1 MRVTNMVPDTLYNIQ
16 QSQQALSTALQQVS
30 TGLRVNQPSDDP
42 AASANMVLSLASSA
56 NVDQYTKNIS
66 AVTSQMQTADS
77 ALSSVVTSL
86 NTAVTLGTSGASGIL
101 SAANKQAIATQVQ
114 GVLANVV
121 SQANAS
127 YQGAY
132 LFGGSETTGP
142 PVLPASTTYTSR
154 TGTIS
159 PSARRHFAA
168 DRRFGHHHQRCG
180 HRQDVC
186 LYRSCGPDHL
196 QPFHCC
202 CQCSGRGYALR
213 RHDRKHQCHRPTAD
227 QPNSNSAGIVA
238 SSNDPVLGAMT
249 ATPGTEVPNAY
260 AYVGNNTVNSVP
272 VGDSLNVATN
282 LPGGQIFTS
291 GANVIGVTQRA
302 HHRPSKRDFDT
313 NRNRNQRCL
322 HGTGRLLAQQ
332 RVPLDNSISQLN
344 SQESYL
350 GQETLSLTT
359 QQTVAGRSQPC
370 PVSYQPLPGGA
381 HQQRGPRR
389 RRQSIAPN
397 PAQLPPTCII
407 RAVPWSAGEQRR

>member
-1 MRVTNMVPDTLYNIQ
+1 MRVTNMVPDTLYAIQ

-86 NTAVTLGTSGASGIL
+86 NTAVTLGTSGAGGTL
-101 SAANKQAIATQVQ
+101 STANKQAVATQVQ

-142 PVLPASTTYTSR
+142 PILPASTTFTSAQG
-154 TGTIS
+154 TMAPPLAVTLPLTAGSVTTIS
-159 PSARRHFAA
+159 DAA
-168 DRRFGHHHQRCG
+168 TGKTFVFTVAAGQTIAS
-180 HRQDVC
+180 
-186 LYRSCGPDHL
+186 LS
-196 QPFHCC
+196 
-202 CQCSGRGYALR
+202 
-213 RHDRKHQCHRPTAD
+213 TAVANAAAAGILSPGTTATINATG
-227 QPNSNSAGIVA
+227 QLAISSNSSSAGVVA
-238 SSNDPVLGAMT
+238 SSTDPVLGAMT

-260 AYVGNNTVNSVP
+260 AYVGNSTVNSVP
-272 VGDSLNVATN
+272 VGDSSNVAAN

-291 GANVIGVTQRA
+291 GANVIGSLRGLITALQSGTSTQIEA
-302 HHRPSKRDFDT
+302 AT
-313 NRNRNQRCL
+313 NAVSTALAGVGEQRI
-322 HGTGRLLAQQ
+322 
-332 RVPLDNSISQLN
+332 PLDNSISQLN

-350 GQETLSLTT
+350 GQETLSLTS
-359 QQTVAGRSQPC
+359 QQTSLVGANLALSATNLSEAELTNSAVLAAAAKVLPETLLNYLQP
-370 PVSYQPLPGGA
+370 A
-381 HQQRGPRR
+381 
-389 RRQSIAPN
+389 
-397 PAQLPPTCII
+397 
-407 RAVPWSAGEQRR
+407 

>member
-1 MRVTNMVPDTLYNIQ
+1 MRVTTMVPDTLYAIQ

-86 NTAVTLGTSGASGIL
+86 TSAITLGTSGTSGIL
-101 SAANKQAIATQVQ
+101 TAANKQAIATQVQ

-132 LFGGSETTGP
+132 LFGGSETTSP
-142 PVLPASTTYTSR
+142 PVLPASTTFTSAQ
-154 TGTIS
+154 GTIFPPLAATLPLTTGS
-159 PSARRHFAA
+159 ITTIIDAATGKTFVFTVAAGQTISSLSAAVANAA
-168 DRRFGHHHQRCG
+168 AAGILSAGTTATINATGQ
-180 HRQDVC
+180 
-186 LYRSCGPDHL
+186 L
-196 QPFHCC
+196 QIG
-202 CQCSGRGYALR
+202 S
-213 RHDRKHQCHRPTAD
+213 
-227 QPNSNSAGIVA
+227 NSSSAGIVA

-249 ATPGTEVPNAY
+249 AAPGTEVPNAY
-260 AYVGNNTVNSVP
+260 AYAGNSTVNSVP

-291 GANVIGVTQRA
+291 GVNVIGSLNGLITALQSGTSTQIEA
-302 HHRPSKRDFDT
+302 AT
-313 NRNRNQRCL
+313 NAVS
-322 HGTGRLLAQQ
+322 TALAGVGEQ
-332 RVPLDNSISQLN
+332 RVPLDNSIRQLN

-350 GQETLSLTT
+350 GQETLSLNS
-359 QQTVAGRSQPC
+359 QQTSLVGANLAVSATNLSQAELANSAVLAAAAKVLPQTLLN
-370 PVSYQPLPGGA
+370 YLQPA
-381 HQQRGPRR
+381 
-389 RRQSIAPN
+389 
-397 PAQLPPTCII
+397 
-407 RAVPWSAGEQRR
+407 

>member
-16 QSQQALSTALQQVS
+16 QSQQALSAALQQVS

-86 NTAVTLGTSGASGIL
+86 NTAITLGTSGASGIL
-101 SAANKQAIATQVQ
+101 TTANKQAIATQVQ

-132 LFGGSETTGP
+132 LFGGSATTGP
-142 PVLPASTTYTSR
+142 PILPASTTFTSAQG
-154 TGTIS
+154 TMAPPLAATLPLTAGSITTIS
-159 PSARRHFAA
+159 DAATGKTFVFTVAAGQTISNLSTAVANAAAAGILSA
-168 DRRFGHHHQRCG
+168 GT
-180 HRQDVC
+180 
-186 LYRSCGPDHL
+186 
-196 QPFHCC
+196 
-202 CQCSGRGYALR
+202 
-213 RHDRKHQCHRPTAD
+213 TATINATG
-227 QPNSNSAGIVA
+227 QLAISSNSSSAGIVA
-238 SSNDPVLGAMT
+238 SSTDPVLGAMT

-260 AYVGNNTVNSVP
+260 AYVGNTTVNSVP

-291 GANVIGVTQRA
+291 GANVIGSLSGLIIALQSGTSTQIEA
-302 HHRPSKRDFDT
+302 AT
-313 NRNRNQRCL
+313 NVVSTAL
-322 HGTGRLLAQQ
+322 GGVGEQ
-332 RVPLDNSISQLN
+332 RVPLENTISQLN

-359 QQTVAGRSQPC
+359 QQTSLVGANLAQSATNLSQAELTNSA
-370 PVSYQPLPGGA
+370 VLAAAAKVLPETLL
-381 HQQRGPRR
+381 
-389 RRQSIAPN
+389 N
-397 PAQLPPTCII
+397 YLEPA
-407 RAVPWSAGEQRR
+407 

>member
-1 MRVTNMVPDTLYNIQ
+1 MRVTTMVPDTLYNIQ
-16 QSQQALSTALQQVS
+16 QSQQALSAALQQVS

-101 SAANKQAIATQVQ
+101 STANKQAIATQVQ

-132 LFGGSETTGP
+132 LFGGSETAGP
-142 PVLPASTTYTSR
+142 PILPASTTFTSAQG
-154 TGTIS
+154 TMAPPLAVTLPLTAGSVTTIS
-159 PSARRHFAA
+159 DAA
-168 DRRFGHHHQRCG
+168 TGKTFVFTVAAGQTIASLSTAVANAAAAG
-180 HRQDVC
+180 ILSPGSTATINATGQ
-186 LYRSCGPDHL
+186 L
-196 QPFHCC
+196 QISSN
-202 CQCSGRGYALR
+202 SG
-213 RHDRKHQCHRPTAD
+213 
-227 QPNSNSAGIVA
+227 SAGIVA

-260 AYVGNNTVNSVP
+260 AYVGNSTVNTVP
-272 VGDSLNVATN
+272 VGDSLNVASN

-291 GANVIGVTQRA
+291 GANVIGSLSGLITALQSGTSTQIEA
-302 HHRPSKRDFDT
+302 AT
-313 NRNRNQRCL
+313 NAVSTALAGVGEQRI
-322 HGTGRLLAQQ
+322 
-332 RVPLDNSISQLN
+332 PLDNSISQLN

-350 GQETLSLTT
+350 GQETLSLTS
-359 QQTVAGRSQPC
+359 QQTSLVGANLALSATNLSEAELTNSAVLAAAAKVLPETLLNYLQP
-370 PVSYQPLPGGA
+370 A
-381 HQQRGPRR
+381 
-389 RRQSIAPN
+389 
-397 PAQLPPTCII
+397 
-407 RAVPWSAGEQRR
+407 